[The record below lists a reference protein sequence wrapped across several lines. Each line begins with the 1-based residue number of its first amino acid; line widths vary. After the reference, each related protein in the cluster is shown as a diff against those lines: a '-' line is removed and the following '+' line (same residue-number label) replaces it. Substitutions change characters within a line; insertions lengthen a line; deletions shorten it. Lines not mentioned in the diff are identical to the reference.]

1 MAIVINNYYGDSQ
14 QTIDLLTNIQNQNLQ
29 IMATIQEITA
39 KVDQL
44 QISLDNEQA
53 AITAAISGL
62 QQTITD
68 LQASIVSGGTA
79 AERQAVLYKLTAITA
94 DLESTIA

>member
-1 MAIVINNYYGDSQ
+1 
-14 QTIDLLTNIQNQNLQ
+14 
-29 IMATIQEITA
+29 MATIQEITA

-53 AITAAISGL
+53 AIVAAIAGL

-68 LQASIVSGGTA
+68 LQTSIVSGGTE
-79 AERQAVLYKLTAITA
+79 AERQAVLDKLTAITA
-94 DLESTIA
+94 DLEATIA